1 MKETSEQDKSNILI
15 VDDNYQ
21 NLQVLGGFLK
31 NEGFAV
37 EFAIDGN
44 SALKWLEKKKF
55 DLVLLDI
62 MMPGLNGFEVCY
74 RLKNKPGTAEIPVI
88 FITAVSDT
96 ASIIKGFSTGAVD
109 YITKPFIQAE
119 LLARVKTQIA
129 AVKSKQQI
137 LAYLKKIEDKNKNI
151 SDSITYAKYIQNAV
165 IDGRSNTNGNIPDHF
180 ILNMPKDVLSGDFYW
195 INKVSDQV
203 IFSVMDCTGHG
214 VPGALMSI
222 LGATFLNN
230 IIIHQNI
237 LQPDKILESLRRK
250 LVVALG
256 QNTEN
261 ISIKDGIEGSVLNFN
276 PVTSSIKYSGTQN
289 PIIHF
294 RNNEMN
300 EIKADKIPIGFY
312 EKASGFSLKQLDIE
326 SGDMVYLYTDGYFD
340 QFGGPNMK
348 KIKSKN
354 FKELL
359 FQYHNLPLETQKEK
373 LQEYFL
379 SWKKEVEQTDDILVM
394 GIKF

>member
-165 IDGRSNTNGNIPDHF
+165 IDGRSNTHDNIPDHF

-250 LVVALG
+250 LVLALG
-256 QNTEN
+256 QNTDN
-261 ISIKDGIEGSVLNFN
+261 ISVKDGIEGSVLNFN
-276 PVTSSIKYSGTQN
+276 PETSSIKYSGTQN

-359 FQYHNLPLETQKEK
+359 FRYHNLPLESQKEK
-373 LQEYFL
+373 LQEYFQ
-379 SWKKEVEQTDDILVM
+379 SWKKELEQTDDVLVM